1 MRSKK
6 GARLCRELVS
16 IGRSGGI
23 VSIEVLDVSERWPL
37 PLLLELIGVLD
48 ASESLVCDRRESMRY
63 DRAMKFQL
71 SKHAQERIASRNIPA
86 SFVEQLLECPQ
97 QVLDEALNKQIYQSQ
112 FQFPNGRT
120 YLLRAIVDSSTH
132 PVIVASICKTNQ
144 IKRYWKAE

>member
-1 MRSKK
+1 MPTIHTIHTGES
-6 GARLCRELVS
+6 GSVS
-16 IGRSGGI
+16 DRRSGCDRTERGQV
-23 VSIEVLDVSERWPL
+23 VSIE
-37 PLLLELIGVLD
+37 VLD
-48 ASESLVCDRRESMRY
+48 ASESLICDRGESVRY

-97 QVLDEALNKQIYQSQ
+97 QVLDEAPNKQIYQSQ

-120 YLLRAIVDSSTH
+120 YLLRAIVYSSTR
-132 PVIVASICKTNQ
+132 PVIVASIYKTNQ